1 MRGRGY
7 FFWWTLPIANW
18 HPRLSTSASFVAVH
32 NESQIAICA
41 DALAFLRRSDPR
53 QRERRGKPSDV
64 MTQKTTA
71 CSRCCS
77 KRRQND
83 RVQALGGHDL
93 NTNNAKHGSLSPK
106 SATNTL
112 FSTRNVCFIR
122 HLVLFVPLLHSRS
135 PSALLSLEGL
145 HLLCPW
151 FSVKCCGNPTP
162 LATLSTVAYMVS
174 CCFNWCVMT
183 TPRLPPIHPHK

>member
-1 MRGRGY
+1 MASRFECLEDGIKRVAPMRGRGY

-77 KRRQND
+77 KRRQTIEF
-83 RVQALGGHDL
+83 R
-93 NTNNAKHGSLSPK
+93 LSAVMI
-106 SATNTL
+106 S
-112 FSTRNVCFIR
+112 IQI
-122 HLVLFVPLLHSRS
+122 
-135 PSALLSLEGL
+135 
-145 HLLCPW
+145 
-151 FSVKCCGNPTP
+151 
-162 LATLSTVAYMVS
+162 TLSMAVS
-174 CCFNWCVMT
+174 PRNLRQTPCFLLETCVLSDT
-183 TPRLPPIHPHK
+183 